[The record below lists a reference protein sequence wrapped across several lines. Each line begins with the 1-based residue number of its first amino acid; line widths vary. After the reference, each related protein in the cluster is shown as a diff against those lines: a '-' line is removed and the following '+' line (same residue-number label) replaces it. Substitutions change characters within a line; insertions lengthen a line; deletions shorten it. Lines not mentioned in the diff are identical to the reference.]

1 MTSSALLQIRL
12 WVATTNTVE
21 VGASFVVCGNLWYV
35 TLSKTQ
41 RENGNVMTTNNQ
53 DIQKSNQPRNPSP
66 VFLLL
71 WREPAETQ
79 LITITSASK
88 LSEGEVK
95 SPILRFYSQE
105 K

>member
-1 MTSSALLQIRL
+1 MA
-12 WVATTNTVE
+12 
-21 VGASFVVCGNLWYV
+21 F

-71 WREPAETQ
+71 CREPAEIQ
-79 LITITSASK
+79 LIIIASK

-95 SPILRFYSQE
+95 TEKSNLKILFPGEMKKLSS
-105 K
+105 

>member
-1 MTSSALLQIRL
+1 M
-12 WVATTNTVE
+12 
-21 VGASFVVCGNLWYV
+21 V

-71 WREPAETQ
+71 CREPAEIQ
-79 LITITSASK
+79 LIIIASK
-88 LSEGEVK
+88 LYLMPDGELK
-95 SPILRFYSQE
+95 SPI
-105 K
+105 